1 VASFIG
7 QVNVLDAFAQKG
19 RVYIKGTSIEVETD
33 TGGRVDDGDI
43 VILIRP
49 EDIEIASG
57 PQTQF
62 LPASIH
68 RVHYR
73 GSHYEID
80 CSVGM
85 SSLRIIETKNRFL
98 TSRLKKD
105 MDVALKFK
113 SCRVFNTGDGHAR
126 IRAQLKE
133 LGYIE

>member
-1 VASFIG
+1 MKIIYAFPGMLIATLFVTLPFVAREIIPVLREFGLQQEAIEIADKIVVINRGRVEQTESARKVYENPQSRFVASFIG

-62 LPASIH
+62 LPA
-68 RVHYR
+68 
-73 GSHYEID
+73 
-80 CSVGM
+80 
-85 SSLRIIETKNRFL
+85 
-98 TSRLKKD
+98 
-105 MDVALKFK
+105 
-113 SCRVFNTGDGHAR
+113 
-126 IRAQLKE
+126 
-133 LGYIE
+133 